1 MSPHTDLRP
10 SPAAPPRFTAA
21 ERLALAVLLTAN
33 FTLAVDFSILNVALP
48 RIGQDLGFATG
59 QLQWIVTSFALC
71 AAGGTLFFGRVADV
85 FGRRRLFLAGI
96 ALLGAASLAGGLAQG
111 PAVLIVARVVQG
123 LATAMV
129 TPAALS
135 LLTTMFSEGPVRTRV
150 LGLNGALM
158 AAGFTTGAVLGGVLT
173 GAVSWRWA
181 FYVNVAVAVVVL
193 VAAPLVLTDRPAKR
207 RPRLDA
213 PGAVTVTL
221 ALVAVVYGIS
231 TAGESGWTDPGA
243 WGVLLAA
250 AILLVVFW
258 LIENRVREPL
268 VTPAMLRRG
277 NVLWGAVAGLL
288 AFATETALV
297 FLLTL
302 YLQDVLGFGAVAAG
316 LALAVL
322 GAGTVAGG
330 LAAPLV
336 IGRTGAKRAMVAGF
350 VVQAAATL
358 PLAFVGRSSGW
369 LAPLLVLT
377 FVGGVANLVV
387 IVGYAVT
394 TTAGIPSDQQ
404 GLATGLITMS
414 QQVGI
419 TLGTP
424 LLSAVLA
431 GRLSDG
437 LLPALRLAIGIDA
450 VICLASAVLLAV
462 VLKPP
467 ATAERL
473 TTGGGPGRPASS
485 APERSSSRS

>member
-1 MSPHTDLRP
+1 MSTHTDLRRG
-10 SPAAPPRFTAA
+10 PAAPPRFTAA

-48 RIGQDLGFATG
+48 RIGQDLGFATAH
-59 QLQWIVTSFALC
+59 LQWIVTSFALC

-96 ALLGAASLAGGLAQG
+96 AVLGAASVAGGLAQG
-111 PAVLIVARVVQG
+111 PALLIVARVAQG
-123 LATAMV
+123 VATAMV

-135 LLTTMFSEGPVRTRV
+135 LLTTLFPEGRIRTRV

-181 FYVNVAVAVVVL
+181 FYVNVAVAAAVL
-193 VAAPLVLTDRPAKR
+193 VAGPFVLTGGRAQR

-213 PGAVTVTL
+213 PGAALVTL
-221 ALVAVVYGIS
+221 ALVAVVYGI
-231 TAGESGWTDPGA
+231 TAAGESGWAHSGA

-250 AILLVVFW
+250 AALLVVFW
-258 LIENRVREPL
+258 LVENRVSEPL
-268 VTPAMLRRG
+268 VAPSVLRRR
-277 NVLWGAVAGLL
+277 NVSWGAVAGLL

-322 GAGTVAGG
+322 GTGTVIGG
-330 LAAPLV
+330 LAASRV
-336 IGRTGAKRAMVAGF
+336 IGRIGARRAMVAGF

-358 PLAFVGRSSGW
+358 PLAFAGESSGW
-369 LAPLLVLT
+369 IVPLLVLT
-377 FVGGVANLVV
+377 FVGGAANLVV

-394 TTAGIPSDQQ
+394 TTAGVPDEQQ
-404 GLATGLITMS
+404 GLATGLVTLS

-431 GRLSDG
+431 ARLGDG
-437 LLPALRLAIGIDA
+437 LLPGLRLAMGVDA
-450 VICLASAVLLAV
+450 VICLAAALLVAVALRT
-462 VLKPP
+462 PDR
-467 ATAERL
+467 E
-473 TTGGGPGRPASS
+473 PGRPASS
-485 APERSSSRS
+485 APARSSSR